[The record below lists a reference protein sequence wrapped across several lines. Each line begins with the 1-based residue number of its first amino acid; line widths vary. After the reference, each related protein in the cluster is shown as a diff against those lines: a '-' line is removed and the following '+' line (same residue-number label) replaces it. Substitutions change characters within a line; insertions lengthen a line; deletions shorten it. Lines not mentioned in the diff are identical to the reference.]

1 MEKQLRTELRAEDRR
16 RLVAGVCRLEKG
28 WELALPVAK
37 VECGESGGVNAV
49 IERLGDRRGDW
60 RISMRMCVVV
70 FVVVVVVVVVF
81 LGGFLCT
88 VHRWVGGRSIG
99 TAYIQECGS
108 ADVGLPGQ
116 WLAGWLEKL
125 RPVSAGRSVLEA
137 RKREQKERRSC
148 ACRALRIN
156 ENRWLEYKKGNTK
169 VYWHIR

>member
-1 MEKQLRTELRAEDRR
+1 
-16 RLVAGVCRLEKG
+16 
-28 WELALPVAK
+28 
-37 VECGESGGVNAV
+37 
-49 IERLGDRRGDW
+49 
-60 RISMRMCVVV
+60 MRMCVVV

-125 RPVSAGRSVLEA
+125 RPVSAGVLSS
-137 RKREQKERRSC
+137 RRGRGS
-148 ACRALRIN
+148 
-156 ENRWLEYKKGNTK
+156 KKKDVLVPAGH
-169 VYWHIR
+169 YA